1 MPDVALAKGWLS
13 PVTTKKLETKFKKTQ
28 KNGPQKHTRKPRG
41 LFRDEYRATVPPP
54 FLTREKER
62 TFERKNANKNGGFR
76 GTSGFDDKVRF
87 CFWLLLK
94 LSHLRPLL

>member
-41 LFRDEYRATVPPP
+41 LFLMTNTEPQYHH
-54 FLTREKER
+54 
-62 TFERKNANKNGGFR
+62 
-76 GTSGFDDKVRF
+76 
-87 CFWLLLK
+87 
-94 LSHLRPLL
+94 LS